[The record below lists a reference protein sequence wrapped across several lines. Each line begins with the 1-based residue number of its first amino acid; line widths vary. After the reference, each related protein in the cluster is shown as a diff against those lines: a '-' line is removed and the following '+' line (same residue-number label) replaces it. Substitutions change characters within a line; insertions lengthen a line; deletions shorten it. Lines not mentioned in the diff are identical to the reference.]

1 MIIELDTRQM
11 MLAVETWVNHTLNSA
26 PGEKKAV
33 TLVEP
38 VVGGATNKFRIHIG
52 KIQNHNPVKEVPLL
66 TGIQ

>member
-26 PGEKKAV
+26 PGERKSV
-33 TLVEP
+33 TLIEP
-38 VVGGATNKFRIHIG
+38 VVGGATNKFRIHVSRV
-52 KIQNHNPVKEVPLL
+52 QNFSPVKEVPLL